1 MKTQIWHGHKNHT
14 ELEDLVNLW
23 LRTAGDQGLTVRDVE
38 YGYTTDGAWGWYSAM
53 AKYEE
58 AAGGENNMQVHIFH
72 GHREH
77 SELETQVNEWL
88 KDAESKG
95 LEVIDI
101 KYGYT
106 TDRTWGW
113 YSAMVIFKNRY

>member
-1 MKTQIWHGHKNHT
+1 MKTYVWHGHTDHA
-14 ELEDLVNLW
+14 ELEEIINLW
-23 LRTAGDQGLTVRDVE
+23 LETATERGLDVRDIK
-38 YGYTTDGAWGWYSAM
+38 YGYTSDGSWGWYSAM
-53 AKYEE
+53 ANYEE
-58 AAGGENNMQVHIFH
+58 AAGGENIMRVHIFH
-72 GHREH
+72 GHQDYQ
-77 SELETQVNEWL
+77 ELEAKVNEWL
-88 KDAESKG
+88 QDAESKG